1 MKTEERIEDSPSSNM
16 RPTIDPDSPVSS
28 MVKKLR
34 ANCMK
39 QRMPKYA
46 KHDYAKMYYVMYKYR
61 KRQRQLLEDNDI
73 EDPDPY
79 DPTYVFYCFTGKPK
93 D

>member
-1 MKTEERIEDSPSSNM
+1 
-16 RPTIDPDSPVSS
+16 
-28 MVKKLR
+28 
-34 ANCMK
+34 MK